1 MNETERVQIV
11 KRAAIQEK
19 ARYMRQVAARADRY
33 EYIKRET
40 DAANAWEAAELAKLD
55 D

>member
-1 MNETERVQIV
+1 METDKAVARNLIMT
-11 KRAAIQEK
+11 RARQ
-19 ARYMRQVAARADRY
+19 MRATAARADRY
-33 EYIKRET
+33 EYMRRET